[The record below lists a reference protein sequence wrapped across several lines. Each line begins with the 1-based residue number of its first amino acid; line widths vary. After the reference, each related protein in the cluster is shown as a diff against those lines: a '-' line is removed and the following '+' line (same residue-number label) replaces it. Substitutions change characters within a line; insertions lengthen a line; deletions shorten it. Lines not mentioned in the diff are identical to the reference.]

1 VCDIYI
7 IYIYLLYIEQET
19 SQRTVQLELE
29 HGSFGDLSP
38 TVCPFDLETCVGK
51 KWTQSLLSS
60 HPIWG
65 SYPFLSCSQKLIPP
79 VNKSFLRYRNH
90 VWRNSTIMSSWL
102 CIYIYASVISIISLW
117 FASVCMLNFIKL
129 WGLMGV
135 DRAAAAAW
143 PGLRPPL
150 MRLRWSLGWSS
161 HQVPS
166 RNKEISPTNIG
177 LCHYALDIWNNGTL
191 Y

>member
-1 VCDIYI
+1 MIFYIMGWNQVAFVQKTFMYIYI
-7 IYIYLLYIEQET
+7 CVCVIYIYNIYIYLLYIEQET

-102 CIYIYASVISIISLW
+102 CIYIYMHPLYQLSPCDLPV
-117 FASVCMLNFIKL
+117 FVC
-129 WGLMGV
+129 
-135 DRAAAAAW
+135 
-143 PGLRPPL
+143 
-150 MRLRWSLGWSS
+150 
-161 HQVPS
+161 
-166 RNKEISPTNIG
+166 
-177 LCHYALDIWNNGTL
+177 
-191 Y
+191 